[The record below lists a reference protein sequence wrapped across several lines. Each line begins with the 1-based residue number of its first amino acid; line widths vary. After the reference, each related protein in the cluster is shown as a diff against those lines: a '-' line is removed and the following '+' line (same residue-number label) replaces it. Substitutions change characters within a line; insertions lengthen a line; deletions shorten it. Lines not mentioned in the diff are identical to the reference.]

1 VLVPKE
7 AIDVVVQVAQFGIP
21 KTAVPPDGVATVV
34 PVHEKQV
41 VPAKTYPEL
50 QVKAVK
56 TPAAVMLH
64 VAIPADCPV
73 TPEVAVVAVHG
84 TQADV
89 LDQ

>member
-7 AIDVVVQVAQFGIP
+7 VTDVVVQAAQFEIP

-34 PVHEKQV
+34 PVQAKQV
-41 VPAKTYPEL
+41 VPAKTNPEL

-64 VAIPADCPV
+64 VAIPVDYPETPV
-73 TPEVAVVAVHG
+73 VAVVAVHG

-89 LDQ
+89 FDQ